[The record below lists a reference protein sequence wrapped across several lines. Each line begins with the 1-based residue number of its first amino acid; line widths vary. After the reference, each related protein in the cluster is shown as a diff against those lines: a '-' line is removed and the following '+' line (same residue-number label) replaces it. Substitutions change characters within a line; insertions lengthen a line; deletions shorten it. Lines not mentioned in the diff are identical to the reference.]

1 MPIFGRPEGKVIKR
15 LSPLRRILPYLMRTR
30 AESLVYYEQVV
41 EVERAQEFI
50 AHYNEGS
57 GEGSGKERISI
68 FHIILA
74 ATGRVLHERP
84 GLNRFVSGGR
94 IYQRN
99 QAELS
104 FSVKKSFDD
113 NAPLLTVKLPFSG
126 EEKVG
131 EVVEKIRAEVGEVRT
146 GPPNQAEKESSFFLK
161 VFPGVLMR
169 LFVGLA
175 RALDGINLLPS
186 FMIKGDPLYASVFLA
201 NLGSLGLDRVWHH
214 LYEWGNI
221 PLFCA
226 IGKIDKGVVVGP
238 DDAPVVRNVMR
249 LRWTF
254 DERINDGFYCVKTL
268 ELLKG
273 YIEDPQSLQDA
284 GPIKEVSSR

>member
-1 MPIFGRPEGKVIKR
+1 MPLFRRPDGKVIKK
-15 LSPLRRILPYLMRTR
+15 LSPLRRILPYLMKTR
-30 AESLVYYEQVV
+30 AESLVYYEQLVDV
-41 EVERAQEFI
+41 EMTQAFIDAHNQEE
-50 AHYNEGS
+50 AG
-57 GEGSGKERISI
+57 ERISI

-74 ATGRVLHERP
+74 ATARVLHQRP

-99 QAELS
+99 AAELS

-113 NAPLLTVKLPFSG
+113 HAPLLTVKMPFSG
-126 EEKVG
+126 EEKVE
-131 EVVEKIRAEVGEVRT
+131 EVVKKIRTEVGEVRT
-146 GPPNQAEKESSFFLK
+146 GPPNQAEKESSLFLK
-161 VFPGVLMR
+161 IFPGFIMGW
-169 LFVGLA
+169 FVGLA
-175 RALDGINLLPS
+175 RFLDSINLLPA
-186 FMIKGDPLYASVFLA
+186 FMIKGDPLYASAFLA

-238 DDAPVVRNVMR
+238 DDQPVVKNVMR

-273 YIEDPQSLQDA
+273 YIEDPESLQSA
-284 GPIKEVSSR
+284 GSVKEVSST